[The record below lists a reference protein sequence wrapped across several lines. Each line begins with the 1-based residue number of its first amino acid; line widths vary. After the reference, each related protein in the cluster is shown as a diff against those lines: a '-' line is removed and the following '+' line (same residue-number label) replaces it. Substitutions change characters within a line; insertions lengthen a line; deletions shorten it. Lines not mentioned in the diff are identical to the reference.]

1 MEEKYSITKITQEEI
16 ADFIE
21 RALNSND
28 FKNAIKNGKDI
39 EDSSRICSV
48 LGLYLTN
55 YATATGDLS
64 NEAISK
70 IIMNFNEYKETVEG
84 SVTQYENKELGL
96 TKCVLPLINEKWGE
110 RLGLDS
116 TNDFKS
122 MIKIAEAVFVH
133 SKNNEFYT
141 HSFNGALLKDIN
153 TNGLNIKNEK
163 FIDEYK
169 SLILLNGKDSSY
181 QTGKL
186 FYCELSENTFSY
198 ALGSPER
205 LNMLLSDHDGKIKR
219 QDDETQYDYYKRCL
233 QDKIDNATSLTEE
246 QKSKIISDAERMMD
260 FYYKK
265 GKSSIAIWKQ
275 EDSKEISIPDM
286 EEQIILEFK
295 LLTRNNKKMES
306 FIKKDKELY
315 KLYKS
320 LIYSK
325 DTDINQI
332 QEFYKFA
339 NEKYPNNEVAEGM
352 LQDIFTEIVSN
363 KCLNNF
369 KSSYGDGYIVDGG
382 ILDRDSFSVA
392 TFDNVMDLYAENKK
406 KIEKS
411 NVVKTEST
419 KDEKEETT
427 DKTKSEKE
435 STNRSAESKERT
447 ASKSPESKKEKPIKK
462 TTSKSVEIDDLL
474 KKYRSA
480 NKSKKQQILKDLGK
494 TKKFG
499 MLINKLMPD
508 ELVEMAKIHPSKEDI
523 LDTMI
528 SDMENHSK
536 PTVSTYILGNDFRH
550 KKFEEFKEALYYK
563 TPLQKITERIK
574 GLFSKTP
581 ALLDN
586 ISKKLGQIEELSKY
600 EIRRTYATGKKIEQ
614 LENQDLDQAVDKS
627 RVEINNGEM
636 AKVFDRFA
644 KPARKKGTFTEMY
657 TSKESAV
664 AQNLKLDLK
673 EEYTKILGNE
683 KSDIAELVAN
693 QEYESF
699 SGTGFYVPY
708 RGEFSG
714 SAYDGIEKPIGGVT
728 DRRRLQKNLL
738 EIEKVEDFTV
748 ADRNLGEVFIVKSE
762 ISPTSYAI
770 EGKWAPVY
778 EYFSKNENG
787 EFIRIGSGKISKKT
801 GRMESL
807 ISTDGQN
814 ISGSIK
820 YDERDVIDKGK
831 KEGTILQF
839 DNYSGNSTKTSR
851 KDIEQAIAMRSIQ
864 EYLGS
869 NKKIADIT
877 QIKDM
882 PIIDYDM
889 KGNPDKK
896 NAYVVAS
903 VESGRESYEIVY
915 MDENGKCQTYPGIR
929 EDIFNKQ
936 TNIHFPTATS
946 TGISEKSL
954 NILDVR
960 KSLETLKNSEDKQFS
975 VYRDKEGILRVA
987 EIIPRKSGNGV
998 YAEELDSY
1006 SLVHENMEKVKEETK
1021 DQIQKGITL
1030 QKAKSKY
1037 QTTTQAREEDDGEID
1052 I

>member
-1 MEEKYSITKITQEEI
+1 MPYIYTGVI
-16 ADFIE
+16 A
-21 RALNSND
+21 
-28 FKNAIKNGKDI
+28 
-39 EDSSRICSV
+39 
-48 LGLYLTN
+48 
-55 YATATGDLS
+55 
-64 NEAISK
+64 
-70 IIMNFNEYKETVEG
+70 
-84 SVTQYENKELGL
+84 
-96 TKCVLPLINEKWGE
+96 
-110 RLGLDS
+110 
-116 TNDFKS
+116 
-122 MIKIAEAVFVH
+122 
-133 SKNNEFYT
+133 
-141 HSFNGALLKDIN
+141 
-153 TNGLNIKNEK
+153 
-163 FIDEYK
+163 
-169 SLILLNGKDSSY
+169 
-181 QTGKL
+181 
-186 FYCELSENTFSY
+186 
-198 ALGSPER
+198 
-205 LNMLLSDHDGKIKR
+205 
-219 QDDETQYDYYKRCL
+219 
-233 QDKIDNATSLTEE
+233 
-246 QKSKIISDAERMMD
+246 
-260 FYYKK
+260 K
-265 GKSSIAIWKQ
+265 G
-275 EDSKEISIPDM
+275 
-286 EEQIILEFK
+286 
-295 LLTRNNKKMES
+295 
-306 FIKKDKELY
+306 
-315 KLYKS
+315 
-320 LIYSK
+320 
-325 DTDINQI
+325 
-332 QEFYKFA
+332 
-339 NEKYPNNEVAEGM
+339 
-352 LQDIFTEIVSN
+352 
-363 KCLNNF
+363 CLNNF
-369 KSSYGDGYIVDGG
+369 ESSLGDGYQVDSG
-382 ILDRDSFSVA
+382 IIDRD
-392 TFDNVMDLYAENKK
+392 TFAIANFENVKDLYAESKK

-411 NVVKTEST
+411 NVEKTEST
-419 KDEKEETT
+419 KGEKEETT

-435 STNRSAESKERT
+435 STSKSAESRERT
-447 ASKSPESKKEKPIKK
+447 ASKSPESKREEPIKK

-499 MLINKLMPD
+499 MLINKLIPD

-536 PTVSTYILGNDFRH
+536 PTVSTYILGNDFRRE
-550 KKFEEFKEALYYK
+550 KFEEFKEALYYK
-563 TPLQKITERIK
+563 TPLQKIKERIK
-574 GLFSKTP
+574 GIFSKTP
-581 ALLDN
+581 ALPDN

-683 KSDIAELVAN
+683 KRDIAELVAN
-693 QEYESF
+693 QEYENF

-708 RGEFSG
+708 RGQFSG

-728 DRRRLQKNLL
+728 DRRGLQKNLL

-762 ISPTSYAI
+762 VSPTSYAI
-770 EGKWAPVY
+770 KGKWAPIY

-787 EFIRIGSGKISKKT
+787 EFVRIGSGKISKKT

-814 ISGSIK
+814 ITGSIK
-820 YDERDVIDKGK
+820 YDEIDVIDKGK

-839 DNYSGNSTKTSR
+839 DASNYSGNSTITSR
-851 KDIEQAIAMRSIQ
+851 KDIEQAIAMRSVQ
-864 EYLGS
+864 EHLGS

-882 PIIDYDM
+882 PIINYDM
-889 KGNPDKK
+889 NGNPDKK

-915 MDENGKCQTYPGIR
+915 IDENGKCQTYPGIR

-946 TGISEKSL
+946 TSISEKSL

-960 KSLETLKNSEDKQFS
+960 KSLETFRDSESKQLS

-987 EIIPRKSGNGV
+987 EIIPRMSGNGV